1 MRFDS
6 LPGRDLPG
14 GLRVFEASSR
24 RTRGVGL
31 ARLDDMPATAA
42 LHLIPCR
49 SIHTFGMRFAL
60 DLIWL
65 DRAGRVVRVD
75 TAVAPRRLRTCLR
88 ARSVLEVRA
97 GSADA
102 FVSAERDGGDPEHDQ
117 DRSA

>member
-14 GLRVFEASSR
+14 GLRVALASTR
-24 RTRGVGL
+24 RTRGKGL
-31 ARLDDMPATAA
+31 ARLDEMPATLG
-42 LHLIPCR
+42 LHLVPCR

-65 DRAGRVVRVD
+65 GRDGDVVRVD
-75 TAVAPRRLRTCLR
+75 TAVPPRRFRTCLR

-97 GSADA
+97 GCADA
-102 FVSAERDGGDPEHDQ
+102 FVSAQRDGRDAEHDQ
-117 DRSA
+117 D

>member
-14 GLRVFEASSR
+14 GLRVLEASSR

-31 ARLDDMPATAA
+31 TRLDDLPATLA
-42 LHLIPCR
+42 LHLVPCR

-65 DRAGRVVRVD
+65 DGAGEVVRVD
-75 TAVAPRRLRTCLR
+75 TAVVPRRFRTCLR

-102 FVSAERDGGDPEHDQ
+102 FVSAQRDGRHAEHDEH
-117 DRSA
+117 

>member
-6 LPGRDLPG
+6 LPARELGG
-14 GLRVFEASSR
+14 GLRIVDATTR
-24 RTRGVGL
+24 RARGKGL
-31 ARLDDMPATAA
+31 ARLDDMPATLA
-42 LHLIPCR
+42 LHLVPCR

-65 DRAGRVVRVD
+65 DRGQNVVRVD
-75 TAVAPRRLRTCLR
+75 TEVPPRRLRTCLR

-102 FVSAERDGGDPEHDQ
+102 FVSAQRDGRDAEDDQ
-117 DRSA
+117 D